1 MKLFFA
7 ASAVVAI
14 SLSFIAPAN
23 AWYCSARST
32 TGQWGWGS
40 SVWLGTAHGI
50 AMRECVVRTPR
61 WGTCYIMYCR

>member
-7 ASAVVAI
+7 ILTVAAI

-23 AWYCSARST
+23 AWYCSARAN

-40 SVWLGTAHGI
+40 SGWLGTARAI
-50 AMRECVVRTPR
+50 AMRECVVRTPSY
-61 WGTCYIMYCR
+61 GTCYIMYCR